1 MKQESA
7 QVAAHETSM
16 EGNKDAS
23 ETSMSK
29 PASVVEYPVEVA
41 DLSSHL
47 AMEMEK
53 I

>member
-7 QVAAHETSM
+7 PVAHEPSIDA
-16 EGNKDAS
+16 NKHIS

-29 PASVVEYPVEVA
+29 PASVVELPVEIA